1 MQRKSSPEELREQFN
16 RDVERFVNLEM
27 GQTSTMDSKLAIDL
41 IEKSIGALNPGALS
55 MCDIGCGGGNFA
67 LRVLRQ
73 FPSIKVSLIDLSPNM
88 LERAAQRI
96 RDLQGNVVSITEG
109 DIRSIELKESS
120 FDIITAA
127 AVLHHLR
134 SREEWKNVMEKIY
147 RSLKSGGTFWM
158 WDLVRYEEKNL
169 QAIQYERFS
178 EYLLKQGG
186 QEYQRMILERIDQSD
201 TPESTA
207 FIQRLLWQIGFREV
221 DILHKN
227 AVFAALYARK

>member
-1 MQRKSSPEELREQFN
+1 
-16 RDVERFVNLEM
+16 
-27 GQTSTMDSKLAIDL
+27 
-41 IEKSIGALNPGALS
+41 
-55 MCDIGCGGGNFA
+55 
-67 LRVLRQ
+67 
-73 FPSIKVSLIDLSPNM
+73 
-88 LERAAQRI
+88 
-96 RDLQGNVVSITEG
+96 
-109 DIRSIELKESS
+109 
-120 FDIITAA
+120 
-127 AVLHHLR
+127 
-134 SREEWKNVMEKIY
+134 
-147 RSLKSGGTFWM
+147 M